1 MTFANYQYEI
11 YLAGLAGTL
20 PARPFTADEL
30 QARARETLSEGA
42 YGYVAGGASTEGTMR
57 ANRDALDRWRIVPRM
72 LRDVS
77 ARDLSTTVL
86 GTAMPAPMMLAPI
99 GVQSIVHPDGELAVA
114 RAAAALGIPMVLS
127 TAASNSMEDVA
138 SALGDS
144 PRWYQLYWPRDTELA
159 ASFVARAEAARY
171 SAIVVTLDT
180 PIRAWR
186 PRDLSQAYLP
196 FLRAEG
202 VANYFS
208 DPVFRAALAK
218 PPEED
223 PQAAVG
229 HFVTLFGN
237 PSLTWDSL
245 AWLRERTRLP
255 IVLKGIVH
263 PEDARRAVDAG
274 VDGVIVSNH
283 GGRQVDGALG
293 TLDALP
299 AVVEAVGDRLAVL
312 FDSGIRSGA
321 DAFKA
326 LALGAQAVLLG
337 RVYMWGLALAGE
349 EGVREVVRSFLAD
362 LDLTFALSGF
372 TRPDELSPECL
383 TRIDS

>member
-20 PARPFTADEL
+20 PARPFTAGEL
-30 QARARETLSEGA
+30 QARAREALSEGA

-86 GTAMPAPMMLAPI
+86 GTAMPAPMMLAAI
-99 GVQSIVHPDGELAVA
+99 GGQSIGHPDGELAVA

-180 PIRAWR
+180 PILAWR

-218 PPEED
+218 PP
-223 PQAAVG
+223 
-229 HFVTLFGN
+229 
-237 PSLTWDSL
+237 
-245 AWLRERTRLP
+245 
-255 IVLKGIVH
+255 
-263 PEDARRAVDAG
+263 
-274 VDGVIVSNH
+274 
-283 GGRQVDGALG
+283 
-293 TLDALP
+293 
-299 AVVEAVGDRLAVL
+299 
-312 FDSGIRSGA
+312 
-321 DAFKA
+321 
-326 LALGAQAVLLG
+326 
-337 RVYMWGLALAGE
+337 
-349 EGVREVVRSFLAD
+349 
-362 LDLTFALSGF
+362 
-372 TRPDELSPECL
+372 
-383 TRIDS
+383 